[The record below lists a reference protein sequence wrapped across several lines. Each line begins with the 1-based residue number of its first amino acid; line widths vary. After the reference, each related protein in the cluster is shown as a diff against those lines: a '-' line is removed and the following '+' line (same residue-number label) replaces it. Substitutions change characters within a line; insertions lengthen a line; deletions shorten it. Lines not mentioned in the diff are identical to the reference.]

1 MKLVY
6 SQRWKRLDL
15 HIAEGLRK
23 ALWPLTSFIPFSA
36 KALIIV
42 YGANCVQSP
51 GLISVTLVHLIQA
64 IKSLKAHGLKED
76 HRRKPIKDL
85 LNTIKQR
92 DLDRR
97 REVYMRVNISRSH
110 LTEPQIFQKDA
121 ADICRS
127 GVIMSSQ
134 TKAGC
139 SINQA

>member
-1 MKLVY
+1 MKLVC

-15 HIAEGLRK
+15 HIAKGLRK
-23 ALWPLTSFIPFSA
+23 ALWPLTSFISFSA

-76 HRRKPIKDL
+76 HWRKAIKDL
-85 LNTIKQR
+85 SNTIKRR

-97 REVYMRVNISRSH
+97 SDVYRI
-110 LTEPQIFQKDA
+110 
-121 ADICRS
+121 
-127 GVIMSSQ
+127 
-134 TKAGC
+134 
-139 SINQA
+139 